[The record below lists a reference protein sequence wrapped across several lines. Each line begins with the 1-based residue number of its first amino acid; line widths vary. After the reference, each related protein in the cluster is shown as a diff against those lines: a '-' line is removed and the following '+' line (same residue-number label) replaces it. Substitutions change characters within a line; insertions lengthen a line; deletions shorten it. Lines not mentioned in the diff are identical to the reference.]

1 MPRMYAD
8 IKNHND
14 LHYAVRNGIMTIN
27 EALDIEKEREL
38 LSYRVMCQEE
48 EDYFEEYGC
57 FEDSGEPFDVV

>member
-1 MPRMYAD
+1 MRTYAD

-38 LSYRVMCQEE
+38 LSYRVILKTAESRLMW
-48 EDYFEEYGC
+48 YN
-57 FEDSGEPFDVV
+57 